1 MRSWFVN
8 VFDIGL
14 LDIGLLDIGRLRSG
28 ICRVI
33 SRWMSSSVQRIRRF
47 VLLDAAWLT
56 KDRVLA
62 FSRVLLIFGL
72 GLTVSIPWTMP
83 GMRVGSDFSAFWTA
97 AGLALNGRAADVYG
111 DAARQAMAA
120 VLGPGAY
127 APFFYPPTALLM
139 WVPFA
144 FLPFAVAAVV
154 WVGGTAAAYAVAVR
168 LVLRT
173 RSYAPA
179 LAFPAVLIAG
189 LYGQNSMLSAAL
201 FGGAAATLGRYPVF
215 AGMLIGS
222 LAYKPQLAVL
232 APLALAV
239 AGRWRAFV
247 AAAVTAGAFMAA
259 SVAAFGVGVWA
270 AFIAVLPEANAWN
283 ATGVPGFDKFASPYA
298 AIRLLG
304 GSATAA
310 WLVQGVCAALA
321 ISALVVVV
329 WRRPGAAAEIAML
342 VMATAFC
349 VPFLGLYDI
358 VIFMVAGAWLVSDAD
373 RTGWYR
379 YERMTLALLYVAPL
393 AILVAATHGIPLAP
407 LALAVLAVLVVR
419 RACGERVS

>member
-1 MRSWFVN
+1 
-8 VFDIGL
+8 
-14 LDIGLLDIGRLRSG
+14 
-28 ICRVI
+28 
-33 SRWMSSSVQRIRRF
+33 
-47 VLLDAAWLT
+47 
-56 KDRVLA
+56 
-62 FSRVLLIFGL
+62 
-72 GLTVSIPWTMP
+72 
-83 GMRVGSDFSAFWTA
+83 
-97 AGLALNGRAADVYG
+97 LALNGRAADVYG
-111 DAARQAMAA
+111 NAAWQAMAA
-120 VLGPGAY
+120 VLGPGTY

-139 WVPFA
+139 WTPFA
-144 FLPFAVAAVV
+144 LLPFAVAAVV
-154 WVGGTAAAYAVAVR
+154 WVGGTAAAYAVTVR

-173 RSYAPA
+173 RSCAPA

-201 FGGAAATLGRYPVF
+201 FGGAAVTLNRYPVF

-247 AAAVTAGAFMAA
+247 AAAVTA
-259 SVAAFGVGVWA
+259 A
-270 AFIAVLPEANAWN
+270 AFIAVLPDANAWN

-310 WLVQGVCAALA
+310 WLVQGVCAVLS

-329 WRRPGAAAEIAML
+329 WRRPGAATVIAML

-358 VIFMVAGAWLVSDAD
+358 VIFMMAGAWLVSEAN
-373 RTGWYR
+373 RIGWYR

-407 LALAVLAVLVVR
+407 PALAVLAALVIR
-419 RACGERVS
+419 RAYGERVL